1 MQETWLNPANARE
14 GKPTY
19 LRVQATGGGLVIA
32 TAAGPLVRQPLAAVG
47 DFYFAVREINK
58 LIIIISI
65 IILQHGIGRN
75 NYTM

>member
-1 MQETWLNPANARE
+1 MAEPSQCTRGEA
-14 GKPTY
+14 TY
-19 LRVQATGGGLVIA
+19 LRVQATGAGLVIA

-65 IILQHGIGRN
+65 VILQHGIERN